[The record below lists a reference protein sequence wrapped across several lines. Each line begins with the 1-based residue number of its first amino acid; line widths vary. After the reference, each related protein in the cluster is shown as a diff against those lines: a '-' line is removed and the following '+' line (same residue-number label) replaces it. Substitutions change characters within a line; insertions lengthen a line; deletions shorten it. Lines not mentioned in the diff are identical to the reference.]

1 MPINEK
7 ERPAIEMEPVK
18 RRDKNNPIEYG
29 KKGDLYDLDPKNTKK
44 EMKKLVREYKI
55 LEFTTNMHVMDFK
68 EKVSCLVNYIRK
80 PSEINFIDPNELTLR
95 QTDKLET
102 LVDELEEFTYRMD
115 RSKEILEDYSLKV
128 LEEIQEHD
136 EKFSEATKR
145 REKYSNKLAE
155 CKKIMKENTKSSKEY
170 AQAFKQ
176 YLETYKSY
184 YEATN
189 DCIVSSKKR
198 NIREKEMDELGR
210 YWQVSYSMDHLL
222 KLQQADV
229 EKLEDH
235 LQHISPI
242 LQEIGKNVRKN
253 YSVQNEL
260 EKTAKQ
266 LRRHKEFLKNVYNI
280 TRKTSSES
288 IMDGGSSFYGA
299 SY

>member
-189 DCIVSSKKR
+189 DCIVSSKK
-198 NIREKEMDELGR
+198 E
-210 YWQVSYSMDHLL
+210 
-222 KLQQADV
+222 
-229 EKLEDH
+229 
-235 LQHISPI
+235 
-242 LQEIGKNVRKN
+242 
-253 YSVQNEL
+253 
-260 EKTAKQ
+260 T
-266 LRRHKEFLKNVYNI
+266 
-280 TRKTSSES
+280 
-288 IMDGGSSFYGA
+288 
-299 SY
+299 